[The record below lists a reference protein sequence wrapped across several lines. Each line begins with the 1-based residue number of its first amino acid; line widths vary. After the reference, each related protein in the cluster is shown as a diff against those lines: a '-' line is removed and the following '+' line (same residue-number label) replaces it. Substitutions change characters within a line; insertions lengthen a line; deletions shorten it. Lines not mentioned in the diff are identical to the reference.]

1 MPDSVDSPAPLRTT
15 TPPRRTSPL
24 NRSTGPLLLASGPL
38 PPRARDGAHTSAG
51 RGRIVGA
58 MGLVSKFNAWR
69 RKLQE
74 QPGTTIDLEPMQAL
88 LPLIEEREAELSELT
103 DDELRAAATALHQR
117 EDPQDFVEACAL

>member
-1 MPDSVDSPAPLRTT
+1 
-15 TPPRRTSPL
+15 
-24 NRSTGPLLLASGPL
+24 
-38 PPRARDGAHTSAG
+38 
-51 RGRIVGA
+51 

-117 EDPQDFVEACAL
+117 DDPQDFVEACALGREAAKRALDERPMTCSCSVPRCSSPVTSWRWPPVRARP